1 MMYRKACLGVS
12 LALEMHT
19 RKTAEHPA
27 KRPEREREKD
37 GGRKERKKM
46 LSDET
51 QMIATHP
58 FLPLFLLLLPS

>member
-27 KRPEREREKD
+27 KRRGRERRTVEGKR
-37 GGRKERKKM
+37 GKKM